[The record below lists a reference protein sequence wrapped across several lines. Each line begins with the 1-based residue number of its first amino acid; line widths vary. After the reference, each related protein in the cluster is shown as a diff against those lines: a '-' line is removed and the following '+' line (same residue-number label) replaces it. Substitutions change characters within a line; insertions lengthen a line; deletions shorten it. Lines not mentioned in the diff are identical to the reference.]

1 MSFIGK
7 WIGSL
12 TGAQAQADAASQA
25 AQTQGTAAQ
34 AGIDEQKRQF
44 DAYQQML
51 QPFVTAGTGALAG
64 QQNLI
69 GLGGAPAQQDAIDS
83 IQSSPQF
90 AALQQQGQNAILQNA
105 SATGGLRGGNVQ
117 GALAQ
122 FNPSLLSGLIDQQ
135 YQRLGGLTQA
145 GQASAAGT
153 GAAGLQSGSN
163 IAQLLQ
169 QQGAATAGG
178 QLAQGSVG
186 ASGLN
191 TVAGLGGLFAGAGGI
206 PGIKKLF

>member
-1 MSFIGK
+1 MSFVGK
-7 WIGSL
+7 WIGKL
-12 TGAQAQADAASQA
+12 TGAQAQADAAGQA
-25 AQTQGTAAQ
+25 AQTQGASAQ
-34 AGIDEQKRQF
+34 AGIDEQRRQF

-51 QPFVTAGTGALAG
+51 QPFVNAGRGSLAG
-64 QQNLI
+64 QQDLL
-69 GLGGAPAQQDAIDS
+69 GLSGAPAQQSAINA

-135 YQRLGGLTQA
+135 YQRLGGLTQI
-145 GQASAAGT
+145 GQNSAAGT
-153 GAAGLQSGSN
+153 GSAGLQTGN
-163 IAQLLQ
+163 NVAQLLQ

-178 QLAQGSVG
+178 QLAAGGVGRQGFSDLLKIG
-186 ASGLN
+186 S
-191 TVAGLGGLFAGAGGI
+191 TIAGA
-206 PGIKKLF
+206 F

>member
-1 MSFIGK
+1 VSFIGK

-12 TGAQAQADAASQA
+12 TGAQAQADAATQA
-25 AQTQGTAAQ
+25 SQTQGASAQ
-34 AGIDEQKRQF
+34 AGIDEQRRQF

-51 QPFVTAGTGALAG
+51 QPFVNAGRGSLAG
-64 QQNLI
+64 QQDLL
-69 GLGGAPAQQDAIDS
+69 GLSGAPAQQSAINA

-90 AALQQQGQNAILQNA
+90 AALQQQGNNAILSNA

-122 FNPSLLSGLIDQQ
+122 FSPNLLSGLIDQQ
-135 YQRLGGLTQA
+135 YQRLGGLTQI
-145 GQASAAGT
+145 GQNSAAGT
-153 GAAGLQSGSN
+153 GSAGLQTGN
-163 IAQLLQ
+163 NVAQLLQ

-178 QLAQGSVG
+178 QLAQGGVG
-186 ASGLN
+186 ASGFGTL
-191 TVAGLGGLFAGAGGI
+191 AGLGGLFAGAGGI